1 MLVVAFIQK
10 SMLWD
15 IKSDLLEELD
25 SVEARV
31 GKNLEVF
38 DSLKEEY
45 QMLRPL
51 LMAEDQTVAVL
62 KTLDTLQSISREDPG
77 WMVLLADIDSYY
89 SIGDQ
94 LQARA
99 LADDTNSEPSSTT
112 NRIVMD
118 RGLVL
123 EMVLDAK
130 GEAMRRR
137 LEETVAFFRQSN
149 FILRADTLPGNAR
162 RSIVSSNVILNDRHF
177 AVILELPS
185 VSDQVQA
192 PTSNSRQEENSWKQ
206 VQPAAVSTNT
216 ISAEGL

>member
-1 MLVVAFIQK
+1 M
-10 SMLWD
+10 
-15 IKSDLLEELD
+15 
-25 SVEARV
+25 EARV
-31 GKNLEVF
+31 GKSLEVF

-62 KTLDTLQSISREDPG
+62 KTLETLQSLSREDPG

-94 LQARA
+94 IQARA
-99 LADDTNSEPSSTT
+99 LAEDTNSVPSSTT

-137 LEETVAFFRQSN
+137 LEETVAFFVNR
-149 FILRADTLPGNAR
+149 TLFLGQTR
-162 RSIVSSNVILNDRHF
+162 CQGM
-177 AVILELPS
+177 PS
-185 VSDQVQA
+185 FHCVFQCPSQ
-192 PTSNSRQEENSWKQ
+192 
-206 VQPAAVSTNT
+206 
-216 ISAEGL
+216 